1 MGRCKIHTLRNRK
14 TAGPAQLCGI
24 SCFFVIIVKK
34 SKFKKKCNG
43 LCNGKP
49 AIIKVKESGNKL
61 ESVGKNMT
69 DKELRRLKRV
79 DLLKILIEQE
89 KELEAARQ
97 EVKELK
103 EELNSKKIQLEN
115 AGNIAEAALQANG
128 FFEAAQK
135 AAKQYLDNV
144 QILSEQQEKKIMEQ
158 CAAMEEETRQKCI
171 LMEEEAKKKIKEQ
184 FNAEQ
189 RAEV

>member
-1 MGRCKIHTLRNRK
+1 M
-14 TAGPAQLCGI
+14 
-24 SCFFVIIVKK
+24 
-34 SKFKKKCNG
+34 
-43 LCNGKP
+43 CNGKP

-115 AGNIAEAALQANG
+115 AGNIAEAALQVNG